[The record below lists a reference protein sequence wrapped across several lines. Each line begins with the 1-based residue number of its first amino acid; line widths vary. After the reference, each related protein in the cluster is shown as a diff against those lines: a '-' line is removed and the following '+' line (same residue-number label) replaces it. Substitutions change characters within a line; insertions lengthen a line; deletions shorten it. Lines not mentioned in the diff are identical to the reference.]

1 MLLDSEGK
9 LIRGQER
16 WVRDAA
22 KTPLV
27 VADATVGYIAIAP
40 GPTLADLGEINFL
53 ERQHGTL
60 ALIAIAIFVGAALLA
75 YMLAGRL
82 TRPIGRLRAVT
93 HQLTQ
98 GDYEAR
104 TQLLRDDE
112 IGALAADVDGLAA
125 TLEKHERDR
134 RQWIA
139 DIAHELRTP
148 LAVMRA
154 QLEAV
159 EDGVRP
165 LSNSLITSLHGD
177 VERLSRLVN
186 DLHELTVTD
195 LGKMSFN
202 LVPLR
207 LGELLHNELNE
218 CLPAESTDGIDASF
232 DLAAVGDV
240 HILGDAGRISQLVR
254 NLVSNTLRYTDR
266 PGKLRVTAR
275 RTEENIYITF
285 DDSAPGVPEASFA
298 HLFERLYRV
307 DPSRNRDTGG
317 AGLGLAICR
326 NIVDAHQGSI
336 TASASPLG
344 GLRIEITFPWN
355 PTADPYKAQTMSEE
369 TKRVLVVEDETT
381 LANVLADYL
390 SAAGYNAHQLYRGDE
405 AVEWVKEHRPH
416 LILLD
421 LMLPGLDG
429 IEVCKQV
436 RAFTET
442 PIIMTT
448 ARVDEVDRLVGLE
461 LGADDYICKPY
472 SPREVVARV
481 KAVLRRVSAAT
492 TVLTESTTA
501 PVTFG

>member
-1 MLLDSEGK
+1 MVRSLGPVAPTAWPPEEIVRRLERDGRPLPLELRVMLLDSEGK

-16 WVRDAA
+16 WVRDAT

-60 ALIAIAIFVGAALLA
+60 AVIAIAIFVGSALLA

-165 LSNSLITSLHGD
+165 LSNSLIMSLHGD

-207 LGELLHNELNE
+207 LGELLYNELSG
-218 CLPAESTDGIDASF
+218 CLPAESNDSIEVSF
-232 DLAAVGDV
+232 DLDAVRD
-240 HILGDAGRISQLVR
+240 INISGDAGRISQLVR
-254 NLVSNTLRYTDR
+254 NLVNNTLRYTDS
-266 PGKLRVTAR
+266 PGKLQVTAHR
-275 RTEENIYITF
+275 SEKNIHITF

-307 DPSRNRDTGG
+307 DPSRNRNTGG
-317 AGLGLAICR
+317 AGLGLAISS

-344 GLRIEITFPWN
+344 GLRFEITFP
-355 PTADPYKAQTMSEE
+355 
-369 TKRVLVVEDETT
+369 
-381 LANVLADYL
+381 
-390 SAAGYNAHQLYRGDE
+390 
-405 AVEWVKEHRPH
+405 
-416 LILLD
+416 
-421 LMLPGLDG
+421 
-429 IEVCKQV
+429 IERQ
-436 RAFTET
+436 R
-442 PIIMTT
+442 
-448 ARVDEVDRLVGLE
+448 
-461 LGADDYICKPY
+461 
-472 SPREVVARV
+472 
-481 KAVLRRVSAAT
+481 
-492 TVLTESTTA
+492 
-501 PVTFG
+501 

>member
-1 MLLDSEGK
+1 MRLRTKLFLIIIALSVVIVTAMLGFARWSVERAFVDFVETRRAARVERIAGRIESHYERHGSFDALAADTQVWLELLYSARRTAQRRNDVDGPKLPRFARRMVRSLGPVAPTAWPPEEIVRRLERDGRPLPLELRVMLLDSEGK

-254 NLVSNTLRYTDR
+254 NLVNNTLRYTDR

-344 GLRIEITFPWN
+344 GLRIEITFPLE
-355 PTADPYKAQTMSEE
+355 P
-369 TKRVLVVEDETT
+369 
-381 LANVLADYL
+381 
-390 SAAGYNAHQLYRGDE
+390 
-405 AVEWVKEHRPH
+405 
-416 LILLD
+416 
-421 LMLPGLDG
+421 
-429 IEVCKQV
+429 
-436 RAFTET
+436 
-442 PIIMTT
+442 
-448 ARVDEVDRLVGLE
+448 DR
-461 LGADDYICKPY
+461 
-472 SPREVVARV
+472 
-481 KAVLRRVSAAT
+481 
-492 TVLTESTTA
+492 
-501 PVTFG
+501 